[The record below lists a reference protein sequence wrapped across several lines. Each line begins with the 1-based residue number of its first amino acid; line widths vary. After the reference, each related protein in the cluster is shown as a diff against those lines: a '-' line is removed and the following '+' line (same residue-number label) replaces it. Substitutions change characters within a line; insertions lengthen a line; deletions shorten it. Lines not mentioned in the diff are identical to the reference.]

1 MKIRVNQK
9 LLDERG
15 REIILQDKSVMMLR
29 DVIIN
34 AILMPDKD
42 DDEKKKWEKY
52 EIYKKLRDATSE
64 EIDFSVEEVA
74 LIKKLIG
81 KYQPQLIM
89 GQCWEMLENKT

>member
-89 GQCWEMLENKT
+89 GQCWEMLEK

>member
-89 GQCWEMLENKT
+89 GQCWEMLEGKL